1 VLKESTHQN
10 GAMAPGGIMHDR
22 PPNDSGTEGRRA
34 FLTKLAAGAAAGA
47 AGLSFA
53 SMIDPTDAWA
63 QARANGA
70 PDGEHWLDG
79 LKGQHRQLV
88 DAYMPNET
96 FPFAF
101 VFSFLAVQPPPAQVG
116 TVMVLRHFAMPFALN
131 DAMWAKYKIGENLKF
146 MDSTTKAFAV
156 RNVMYKP
163 KPGSLPI
170 EDMAIDKLMA
180 KGTIFGACNIALQF
194 LSAEFAPSAKVTKEA
209 AAKEW
214 AANLV
219 PGIPLIPSGTW
230 GVNRAQEKNCTYCSG
245 GG

>member
-1 VLKESTHQN
+1 MNDHPPTDAGN
-10 GAMAPGGIMHDR
+10 HDR
-22 PPNDSGTEGRRA
+22 RE
-34 FLTKLAAGAAAGA
+34 FLGKLAVGAAGA
-47 AGLSFA
+47 AGLSLA
-53 SMIDPTDAWA
+53 SAIDPWPAWA
-63 QARANGA
+63 QARAGGA
-70 PDGEHWLDG
+70 PDGEHWLDN
-79 LKGQHRQLV
+79 LKGQHKQLV
-88 DAYMPNET
+88 DAYQPNEG

-131 DAMWAKYKIGENLKF
+131 DAMWAKYKIGEGIKF
-146 MDSTTKAFAV
+146 MDGATKAPATK
-156 RNVMYKP
+156 NVMYKA

-170 EDMAIDKLMA
+170 DDMAIDKLMA
-180 KGTIFGACNIALQF
+180 KGTIFGACNVALQF
-194 LSAEFAPSAKVTKEA
+194 LSAEFAANAKVTKEA

-230 GVNRAQEKNCTYCSG
+230 GVNRAQEKGCTYCTG

>member
-1 VLKESTHQN
+1 
-10 GAMAPGGIMHDR
+10 MHDH
-22 PPNDSGTEGRRA
+22 PPNDIEQGRRA
-34 FLTKLAAGAAAGA
+34 FLGKLAAGAAGV
-47 AGLSFA
+47 AGLSFVA
-53 SMIDPTDAWA
+53 GIDPVAAWA

-79 LKGQHRQLV
+79 LKGTHKQLV
-88 DAYMPNET
+88 DAYQPNEG

-101 VFSFLAVQPPPAQVG
+101 VYSFQVVQPPPAQVG

-131 DAMWAKYKIGENLKF
+131 DAMWAKYKIGEGIKF
-146 MDSTTKAFAV
+146 MDPAAKAPAMK
-156 RNVMYKP
+156 NLMYKA

-170 EDMAIDKLMA
+170 DDIAIDKLMA
-180 KGTIFGACNIALQF
+180 KGTIFGACNVALQF
-194 LSAEFAPSAKVTKEA
+194 LSAEFAPNAKVTKEV

-214 AANLV
+214 AANLI

-230 GVNRAQEKNCTYCSG
+230 GVNRAQEKGCTYCTG

>member
-1 VLKESTHQN
+1 MHES
-10 GAMAPGGIMHDR
+10 
-22 PPNDSGTEGRRA
+22 PPNESGDSGRRA
-34 FLTKLAAGAAAGA
+34 FLGKLAAGA
-47 AGLSFA
+47 AGLSLVSA
-53 SMIDPTDAWA
+53 MEPWEAWA

-79 LKGQHRQLV
+79 LKGTHRQLV
-88 DAYMPNET
+88 DAYMPNEG

-101 VFSFLAVQPPPAQVG
+101 VLSFMLVQPAGVPVG

-131 DAMWAKYKIGENLKF
+131 DAMWAKYKIGEGIKF
-146 MDSTTKAFAV
+146 TDPATKAPAV
-156 RNVMYKP
+156 KNLMYKA

-170 EDMAIDKLMA
+170 DDMAIDKLMA

-194 LSAEFAPSAKVTKEA
+194 LSAEFAANAKVTKEV

-214 AANLV
+214 AANLL

-230 GVNRAQEKNCTYCSG
+230 GVNRAQEKNCTYCTG

>member
-1 VLKESTHQN
+1 
-10 GAMAPGGIMHDR
+10 MHDH
-22 PPNDSGTEGRRA
+22 PPTESDNEGRRA
-34 FLTKLAAGAAAGA
+34 FLGKIAVGAATGA
-47 AGLSFA
+47 AGLSLA
-53 SMIDPTDAWA
+53 SMVDPWPLWA
-63 QARANGA
+63 QARAAGA
-70 PDGEHWLDG
+70 PDGEHWLDN
-79 LKGQHRQLV
+79 LKGQHKHLV

-101 VFSFLAVQPPPAQVG
+101 VFSFQAVQPPPAQIG

-131 DAMWAKYKIGENLKF
+131 DAMWAKYKIGEGIKF
-146 MDSTTKAFAV
+146 TDPTTKAHAV

-163 KPGSLPI
+163 KAGTLPI
-170 EDMAIDKLMA
+170 DDMAIDKLMA
-180 KGTIFGACNIALQF
+180 KGTIFGACNVALQF
-194 LSAEFAPSAKVTKEA
+194 LSGEFAANAKVSKEA

-230 GVNRAQEKNCTYCSG
+230 GVNRAQEKGCTYCTG